1 MGESEFGETTRGPGQ
16 IGHGRG
22 GETEHEGRE
31 SRRTTE
37 LVRDPH
43 GRRQE
48 RHVAQHRPATVE
60 TRVSLHERAKRR
72 GKLTP
77 LLERYADLLRECLR
91 TGRALRGIL
100 CEASVHEQRQ
110 LPWDGETE

>member
-1 MGESEFGETTRGPGQ
+1 MREPEFGEATRGPGQ
-16 IGHGRG
+16 IGHGRCR
-22 GETEHEGRE
+22 EPQYEGRE
-31 SRRTTE
+31 PRGPTE

-48 RHVAQHRPATVE
+48 RHVAQHRPAAVE

-72 GKLTP
+72 GKLTS
-77 LLERYADLLRECLR
+77 LLERDTDLLRECLR